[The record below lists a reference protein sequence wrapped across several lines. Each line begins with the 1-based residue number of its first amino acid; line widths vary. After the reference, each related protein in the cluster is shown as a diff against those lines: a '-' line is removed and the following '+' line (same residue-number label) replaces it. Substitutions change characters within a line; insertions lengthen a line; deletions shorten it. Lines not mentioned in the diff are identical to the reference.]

1 MSATTSNSKT
11 DQDSGVKTYKRLLS
25 YVRPLWKVFLIALVG
40 MVATAYT
47 EVRFAEII
55 DPMLEGG
62 FVDKDKAVIKMVSIT
77 LLLIFTLRTFGTF
90 LSEFGMAWVSR
101 TVVYNLRN
109 EMFAKFMVLPVS
121 YYDNTTSGKLQS
133 KMIYDVEQLAE
144 ASSGVI
150 RILVQD
156 TITIVWLLGV
166 MLALSVNLTLILLAT
181 VPIVGLVVTL
191 VSKRFRRYSRRI
203 QASMGTVSDV
213 SEESVEA
220 NREIKIFGGQDY
232 ESKKFDDI
240 NAHNRKQYLKF
251 AATNALSV
259 PIIQQIVASAF
270 ALIVYLA
277 ANDDVTNSLKVGQFA
292 SFLLS
297 MILLMQH
304 AKRLTT
310 VNAALQRGIA
320 AAQSVFQFLDLDVE
334 VDQGTQKVEKMKGN
348 VQFKNVSFQYN
359 AQNDTVL
366 KNINLDIK
374 AGQSVAFV
382 GRSGAGKTSLVS
394 LLPRFYNVTDGELVI
409 DGIETRD
416 LSLLDLRQNI
426 ALVSQHVTLFNDTIA
441 HNIAYGALE
450 DATDERILAAA
461 KAAHAYEF
469 IKKLPNKF
477 ETIVGDNGLLLS
489 GGQRQRLAIARAFLK
504 DAPILILDEAT
515 SALDTESERYI
526 QDAMADLLKD
536 RTTFIIAHR
545 LSTIENVDLIVVMD
559 QGEIVEVGSHNEL
572 LKKNG
577 IYTELHKLQFSTK

>member
-1 MSATTSNSKT
+1 MNKTT
-11 DQDSGVKTYKRLLS
+11 DQNSGVKTYKRLLS
-25 YVRPLWKVFLIALVG
+25 YVRPLWKVFLIALLG

-47 EVRFAEII
+47 EVEFAKII

-62 FVDKDKAVIKMVSIT
+62 FVEKDKEVILMVSIA
-77 LLLIFTLRTFGTF
+77 LLGIFTLRTIGTF
-90 LSEFGMAWVSR
+90 VSQFGMAWVSR
-101 TVVYNLRN
+101 TIIYTIRN
-109 EMFAKFMVLPVS
+109 EMFAKFMVLPIG
-121 YYDNTTSGKLQS
+121 YYDKTTSGKLQS

-156 TITIVWLLGV
+156 SITIIWLLGV
-166 MLALSVNLTLILLAT
+166 MLSLSVNLTLILLAT
-181 VPIVGLVVTL
+181 IPLVAIVVAY
-191 VSKRFRRYSRRI
+191 VSKKFRRYSQRI
-203 QASMGTVSDV
+203 QLSMGTVSDV

-232 ESKKFDDI
+232 ELNKFDDI
-240 NAHNRKQYLKF
+240 NKHNRKQYLKF
-251 AATNALSV
+251 AATTALST
-259 PIIQQIVASAF
+259 PLIQQIVASAF

-277 ANDDVTNSLKVGQFA
+277 ASDNVAESLKVGQFA

-310 VNAALQRGIA
+310 VNSTLQRGIA

-334 VDQGTQKVEKMKGN
+334 PDKGAQKIENVKGD
-348 VQFKNVSFQYN
+348 VRFKNVSFQYTP
-359 AQNDTVL
+359 QSEIIL
-366 KNINLDIK
+366 KNVNLEIK

-394 LLPRFYNVTDGELVI
+394 LLPRFYSVTEGGIFI
-409 DGIETRD
+409 DGIETRE
-416 LSLLDLRQNI
+416 LSLFELRKNI
-426 ALVSQHVTLFNDTIA
+426 ALVSQQVTLFNDTIA

-450 DATDERILAAA
+450 IATEERIIAAA

-469 IKKLPNKF
+469 IEKLPDKLN
-477 ETIVGDNGLLLS
+477 TIVGDNGLLLS

-526 QDAMADLLKD
+526 QDAMAELLKN

-559 QGEIVEVGSHNEL
+559 KGEIIEVGSHDEL
-572 LKKNG
+572 IKQNG
-577 IYTELHKLQFSTK
+577 IYTELHKLQFSKQKN

>member
-1 MSATTSNSKT
+1 MKKAIDKN
-11 DQDSGVKTYKRLLS
+11 SGVYAYKRLLS
-25 YVRPLWKVFLIALVG
+25 YVRSLWKVFLIAVIG
-40 MVATAYT
+40 MVAVSYS
-47 EVRFAEII
+47 EVRFAKIM
-55 DPMLEGG
+55 DPLMQGG
-62 FVDKDKAVIKMVSIT
+62 FVDKDKAVITMVSIT
-77 LLLIFTLRTFGTF
+77 LLLIFTLRTVGTF

-101 TVVYNLRN
+101 TVIFNLRN

-121 YYDNTTSGKLQS
+121 YYENTTSGKLQS

-156 TITIVWLLGV
+156 SITIIWLLGV

-181 VPIVGLVVTL
+181 IPVAAIVVAF
-191 VSKRFRRYSRRI
+191 VSKKFRRYSRRI
-203 QASMGTVSDV
+203 QSSMGTVSDV

-220 NREIKIFGGQDY
+220 NREIKIFGGQNY
-232 ESKKFDDI
+232 ESKKFHDI
-240 NAHNRKQYLKF
+240 NKHNRKQYLKF
-251 AATNALSV
+251 AATNALST

-310 VNAALQRGIA
+310 VNSALQRGIA
-320 AAQSVFQFLDLDVE
+320 AAQSVFQFLDLDIE
-334 VDQGTQKVEKMKGN
+334 PDHGTQKIENIKGN
-348 VQFKNVSFQYN
+348 VRFENVSFRYSQYHE
-359 AQNDTVL
+359 TVL

-374 AGQSVAFV
+374 AGQSVAFI
-382 GRSGAGKTSLVS
+382 GRSGAGKTSLIS
-394 LLPRFYNVTDGELVI
+394 LLPRFYNVTEGGIYI

-416 LSLLDLRQNI
+416 LSLVELRNHI

-441 HNIAYGALE
+441 HNISYGRM
-450 DATDERILAAA
+450 DAATEESIINAA

-469 IKKLPNKF
+469 IEKLPDKF
-477 ETIVGDNGLLLS
+477 NTIVGDNGLLLS

-526 QDAMADLLKD
+526 QDAMAELLKN

-545 LSTIENVDLIVVMD
+545 LSTIENVDLIVVLDKGKIIEM
-559 QGEIVEVGSHNEL
+559 GSHDDL
-572 LKKNG
+572 LKQKG
-577 IYTELHKLQFSTK
+577 IYTELHKLQFSK

>member
-1 MSATTSNSKT
+1 MNKT
-11 DQDSGVKTYKRLLS
+11 IDQNNGVQTYKRLLS
-25 YVRPLWKVFLIALVG
+25 YVRPLWKVFLIALIG

-55 DPMLEGG
+55 DPMMEGG
-62 FVDKDKAVIKMVSIT
+62 FVDKDEAVIRMVSIT
-77 LLLIFTLRTFGTF
+77 LLLIFTLRTIGTF
-90 LSEFGMAWVSR
+90 MSEFGMAWVSR
-101 TVVYNLRN
+101 TVIFNLRN
-109 EMFAKFMVLPVS
+109 EMFSKFMVLPVG
-121 YYDNTTSGKLQS
+121 YYDTTTSGKLQS
-133 KMIYDVEQLAE
+133 KMIFDVEQLAE
-144 ASSGVI
+144 VSSGVI

-156 TITIVWLLGV
+156 SITVIWLLGV

-181 VPIVGLVVTL
+181 VPLVALVVKY

-203 QASMGTVSDV
+203 QLSMGTVSDV

-232 ESKKFDDI
+232 ESKKFNDI

-251 AATNALSV
+251 AATNALST
-259 PIIQQIVASAF
+259 PFIQQIVASAF

-277 ANDDVTNSLKVGQFA
+277 ASDDVTNSLKVGQFA

-310 VNAALQRGIA
+310 VNSALQRGIA
-320 AAQSVFQFLDLDVE
+320 AAQSVFEFLDLDVE
-334 VDQGTQKVEKMKGN
+334 QDQGTKKIENIKGDIR
-348 VQFKNVSFQYN
+348 FENVSFQY
-359 AQNDTVL
+359 AEHTETIL
-366 KNINLDIK
+366 KNINMEIK

-394 LLPRFYNVTDGELVI
+394 LLPRFYNVNEGSIFI

-416 LSLLDLRQNI
+416 LSLLELRKNI
-426 ALVSQHVTLFNDTIA
+426 ALVGQHVTLFNDTIA

-450 DATDERILAAA
+450 IATEERIIAAA

-469 IKKLPNKF
+469 IEKLPEKLN
-477 ETIVGDNGLLLS
+477 TIVGENGLLLS

-526 QDAMADLLKD
+526 QDAMAELLKD

-545 LSTIENVDLIVVMD
+545 LSTIENVDIIVVMD
-559 QGEIVEVGSHNEL
+559 KGEIIEMGSHSEL
-572 LKKNG
+572 LKQNG
-577 IYTELHKLQFSTK
+577 IYTELHKLQFSKQQ

>member
-1 MSATTSNSKT
+1 MT
-11 DQDSGVKTYKRLLS
+11 DVTNQSGLAVYKRLLT
-25 YVRPLWKVFLIALVG
+25 YVIPLWKVFLLALLG

-47 EVRFAEII
+47 EVRFAELI

-62 FVDKDKAVIKMVSIT
+62 FVDKDEEVITMVSLT
-77 LLLIFTLRTFGTF
+77 LLAIFTLRTVGTF
-90 LSEFGMAWVSR
+90 VSEFGMAWVSR
-101 TVVYNLRN
+101 TVIFKLRG
-109 EMFAKFMVLPVS
+109 EMFNKFLVLPVE
-121 YYDNTTSGKLQS
+121 YYDKTTAGKLQS

-150 RILVQD
+150 KVLVQD
-156 TITIVWLLGV
+156 TVTIIWLLGV
-166 MLALSVNLTLILLAT
+166 MLALSVSLTMILLAT
-181 VPIVGLVVTL
+181 IPFVAIIVAIVT
-191 VSKRFRRYSRRI
+191 KKFRRYSQRI
-203 QASMGTVSDV
+203 QTSMGTVSDV
-213 SEESVEA
+213 SEESVDA

-232 ESKKFDDI
+232 EERKFNDV
-240 NAHNRKQYLKF
+240 NTHNRKQFLKF
-251 AATNALSV
+251 AATNAFSA

-277 ANDDVTNSLKVGQFA
+277 ANDDITNSLKVGQFA

-310 VNAALQRGIA
+310 VNSALQRGIA
-320 AAQSVFQFLDLDVE
+320 AAQSVFSFLD
-334 VDQGTQKVEKMKGN
+334 TKVEQDDGSQN
-348 VQFKNVSFQYN
+348 INNIGGAVCFDDVSFNYS
-359 AQNDTVL
+359 ADSEVVL
-366 KNINLDIK
+366 KNIKLDIK

-394 LLPRFYNVTDGELVI
+394 LLPRFYNPTTGSITI
-409 DGIETRD
+409 DGVNTQQ
-416 LSLLDLRQNI
+416 LSLKNLRQHI

-441 HNIAYGALE
+441 HNIAYGGLE
-450 DATDERILAAA
+450 TANEERIIAAA

-469 IKKLPNKF
+469 IDKLPKKMN
-477 ETIVGDNGLLLS
+477 TIVGDNGLLLS

-526 QDAMADLLKD
+526 QDAMSELLKN

-545 LSTIENVDLIVVMD
+545 LSTIENADLIVVMD
-559 QGEIVEVGSHNEL
+559 QGEIVEQGSHSEL
-572 LKKNG
+572 ISQNG
-577 IYTELHKLQFSTK
+577 IYTELHKLQFSKKS

>member
-1 MSATTSNSKT
+1 MKTTT
-11 DQDSGVKTYKRLLS
+11 DKNNGVHTYKRLLS
-25 YVRPLWKVFLIALVG
+25 YVRPQWKVFVIALLG
-40 MVATAYT
+40 MVAVAYT
-47 EVRFAEII
+47 EVRFAELI

-62 FVDKDKAVIKMVSIT
+62 FVEKDKAVIKMVSIT
-77 LLLIFTLRTFGTF
+77 LLLIFTLRTVGSFVA
-90 LSEFGMAWVSR
+90 EFGMAWVSR
-101 TVVYNLRN
+101 AVVFKLRS
-109 EMFAKFMVLPVS
+109 EMFAKFMVLPIG

-133 KMIYDVEQLAE
+133 KMIYDVEQLAD

-150 RILVQD
+150 RVLVQD
-156 TITIVWLLGV
+156 TITIIWLLGV

-181 VPIVGLVVTL
+181 VPAVALIVGY
-191 VSKRFRRYSRRI
+191 VSKKFRHYSRRI
-203 QASMGTVSDV
+203 QLSMGSVSDV

-232 ESKKFDDI
+232 ESKKFTKI

-251 AATNALSV
+251 AATNALSA

-270 ALIVYLA
+270 ALIVYVA
-277 ANDDVTNSLKVGQFA
+277 ATDDVENSLKVGQFA

-334 VDQGTQKVEKMKGN
+334 QDKGTKTIENIKGD
-348 VQFKNVSFQYN
+348 VHFSNVSFRYTPQSE
-359 AQNDTVL
+359 TIL

-394 LLPRFYNVTDGELVI
+394 LLPRFYNVTEGDIFI
-409 DGIETRD
+409 DGIETRE
-416 LSLLDLRQNI
+416 LSLLELRKNI
-426 ALVSQHVTLFNDTIA
+426 ALVSQNVTLFNDTIA
-441 HNIAYGALE
+441 HNIAYGGLE
-450 DATDERILAAA
+450 KATEERIIAAA

-469 IKKLPNKF
+469 IEKLPNKLN
-477 ETIVGDNGLLLS
+477 TIVGDNGLLLS

-526 QDAMADLLKD
+526 QDAMAELLKN

-559 QGEIVEVGSHNEL
+559 KGEIIEVGSHDEL
-572 LKKNG
+572 IKQNG
-577 IYTELHKLQFSTK
+577 IYTELHKLQFSQKKTK

>member
-1 MSATTSNSKT
+1 MTEITNTS
-11 DQDSGVKTYKRLLS
+11 GLAIYKRLLT
-25 YVRPLWKVFLIALVG
+25 YVLPLWKVFVLALLG

-47 EVRFAEII
+47 EVRFAELI

-62 FVDKDKAVIKMVSIT
+62 FVDKNKDVITMVSLT
-77 LLLIFTLRTFGTF
+77 LLGIFTLRTIGTF
-90 LSEFGMAWVSR
+90 VSEFGMAWVSR
-101 TVVYNLRN
+101 TVVFNLRG
-109 EMFAKFMVLPVS
+109 EMFEKFLVLPVE
-121 YYDNTTSGKLQS
+121 YYDNTTAGKLQS

-150 RILVQD
+150 KVLVQD
-156 TITIVWLLGV
+156 SITILWLLGV
-166 MLALSVNLTLILLAT
+166 MLTLSVSLTMILLAT
-181 VPIVGLVVTL
+181 IPFVAIIVTIVT
-191 VSKRFRRYSRRI
+191 KKFRRYSQRI

-213 SEESVEA
+213 SEESVDA
-220 NREIKIFGGQDY
+220 NREIKIFGGQQY
-232 ESKKFDDI
+232 ELNKFRDV
-240 NAHNRKQYLKF
+240 NTHNRKQFLKF
-251 AATNALSV
+251 AATNAFSAPV
-259 PIIQQIVASAF
+259 IQQIVASAF

-277 ANDDVTNSLKVGQFA
+277 ANDDITNSLKVGQFA

-310 VNAALQRGIA
+310 VNSVLQRGIA
-320 AAQSVFQFLDLDVE
+320 AAQSVFSFLDIDIEKDKGRDVIKDIRGSVRLD
-334 VDQGTQKVEKMKGN
+334 
-348 VQFKNVSFQYN
+348 NVSFKYKK
-359 AQNDTVL
+359 DSEIIL

-382 GRSGAGKTSLVS
+382 GRSGAGKTTLVS
-394 LLPRFYNVTDGELVI
+394 LLPRFYNPTTGNILI
-409 DGIETRD
+409 DGNDTQQ
-416 LSLLDLRQNI
+416 LSLKNLRKHI

-441 HNIAYGALE
+441 HNIAYGGLE
-450 DATDERILAAA
+450 TATEESIIAAA

-469 IKKLPNKF
+469 IEKLPNKLN
-477 ETIVGDNGLLLS
+477 TVVGDNGLLLS

-526 QDAMADLLKD
+526 QDAMAELLKN

-559 QGEIVEVGSHNEL
+559 HGEIIEQGSHNEL
-572 LKKNG
+572 ISKNG
-577 IYTELHKLQFSTK
+577 IYTELHKLQFSRK